1 MITTAPIH
9 EQGKVVG
16 ALGIV
21 RDVTNEEIARESNA
35 QQARM
40 AAVGQ
45 SLSRVANELNN
56 PLASLLAVAE
66 LQSTSPT
73 MLPQDRR
80 AIEQIC
86 DQARRASRIVSQLLD
101 STGEAPQ
108 TAGAR
113 QPVDVNA
120 LVRRAIELH
129 GYGRRE
135 HGIVVEFTAAPDLP
149 AISGDAIQLHQ
160 AVSNLLVNAEEALV
174 EFDGERLIR
183 VITREGEKG
192 VDVLVTDTGPGI
204 TSHHLARIL
213 EPMFTTRTAQGNRG
227 LGLTIAHAIVRDH
240 GGSLQVR
247 SRAGEGAEFTLSFP
261 ASVATPVTADDAIDA
276 IDGAAAAAVAPA
288 PGSILLIED
297 EVTLR
302 SAISRFLR
310 NTGYTVEVADG
321 GSEALALLAEH
332 SYDLILLDL
341 RMKGMAGEQV
351 YELLASRNPE
361 QARRIVFMTGD
372 LHSDAASRFIRLTG
386 RPVLAKPFTLGEL
399 ETRVAQLIH
408 ESR

>member
-1 MITTAPIH
+1 MRFLGANGPRMGMITTAPIH

-45 SLSRVANELNN
+45 LLSRVANELNN

-66 LQSTSPT
+66 LQATSPT

-80 AIEQIC
+80 VIEQIC

-101 STGEAPQ
+101 SAGEAPQ
-108 TAGAR
+108 TSGAR

-120 LVRRAIELH
+120 LIRRAIEWH
-129 GYGRRE
+129 AYGRPE

-174 EFDGERLIR
+174 DFDGERLIR
-183 VITREGEKG
+183 VITRDGEKG

-204 TSHHLARIL
+204 TSHQLARIL

-240 GGSLQVR
+240 GGSLEVR

-261 ASVATPVTADDAIDA
+261 ALVATPAAGDDGI
-276 IDGAAAAAVAPA
+276 GAAAVSPA
-288 PGSILLIED
+288 TGSILLVED
-297 EVTLR
+297 EVTL
-302 SAISRFLR
+302 
-310 NTGYTVEVADG
+310 
-321 GSEALALLAEH
+321 
-332 SYDLILLDL
+332 
-341 RMKGMAGEQV
+341 
-351 YELLASRNPE
+351 
-361 QARRIVFMTGD
+361 
-372 LHSDAASRFIRLTG
+372 
-386 RPVLAKPFTLGEL
+386 
-399 ETRVAQLIH
+399 
-408 ESR
+408 